1 MQLLSEPTLLSK
13 GVYLQIPIRITLLD
27 EAIIRSNEAE
37 EVLTFKY
44 KDLGN
49 RFIIPWRK
57 IKGKLRRLVLE
68 KQRGLD
74 IEPQCALKDDL
85 CMKCPTCF
93 LFGGTGETSS
103 SGVQYNILSRIYG
116 ETFISDSEVDEITP
130 YTANAI
136 REQDLK
142 TGQAL
147 MTILTVPKET
157 VFRGVLTLKDPTQEM
172 VVIISDNIQRL
183 TRIGARSVEWGRVQT
198 ELEGYYLSDREDLSI
213 YLDLENKLKIESRVK
228 KELRELL
235 PNQNL
240 PSVDDAYKT
249 LDQQVKKLINS
260 LAG

>member
-1 MQLLSEPTLLSK
+1 VSQHYYQRCISS
-13 GVYLQIPIRITLLD
+13 IPIKITLLD

-37 EVLTFKY
+37 EVLTFRY

-57 IKGKLRRLVLE
+57 VKGKLRRLVLE
-68 KQRGLD
+68 KQRGLN

-116 ETFISDSEVDEITP
+116 ETLISESEVDEITP

-142 TGQAL
+142 
-147 MTILTVPKET
+147 P
-157 VFRGVLTLKDPTQEM
+157 D
-172 VVIISDNIQRL
+172 RL
-183 TRIGARSVEWGRVQT
+183 
-198 ELEGYYLSDREDLSI
+198 
-213 YLDLENKLKIESRVK
+213 
-228 KELRELL
+228 
-235 PNQNL
+235 
-240 PSVDDAYKT
+240 
-249 LDQQVKKLINS
+249 
-260 LAG
+260 

>member
-13 GVYLQIPIRITLLD
+13 GVYLQIPIKITLLD

-37 EVLTFKY
+37 EVLTFRY

-57 IKGKLRRLVLE
+57 VKGKLRRLVLE
-68 KQRGLD
+68 KQRGLN

-116 ETFISDSEVDEITP
+116 ETLISESEVDEITP

-157 VFRGVLTLKDPTQEM
+157 VFRGVVTIKDPTPEM
-172 VVIISDNIQRL
+172 VTIILDNILRL
-183 TRIGARSVEWGRVQT
+183 SRIGARSVEWGRVQT
-198 ELEGYYLSDREDLSI
+198 EIEGYYLSDREDLSI

-240 PSVDDAYKT
+240 PSVDDAYRT
-249 LDQQVKKLINS
+249 LDLQVKELINS